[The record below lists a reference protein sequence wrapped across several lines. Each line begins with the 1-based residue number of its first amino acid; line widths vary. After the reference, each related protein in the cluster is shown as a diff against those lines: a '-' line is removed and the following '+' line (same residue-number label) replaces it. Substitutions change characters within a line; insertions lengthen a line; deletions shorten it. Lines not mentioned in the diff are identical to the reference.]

1 MKKIKKLIKKLNN
14 RGSSIVMVVVALGFI
29 GIIVGALLMFAGY
42 AYKQKLQD
50 LNARDN
56 FYYVE
61 QAMNEIYAGVGSK
74 TVENMQDAYI
84 YTVENMVRYDL
95 NSNSYVTI
103 DDQAANDMFKQ
114 KFMSNLANNSFFD
127 SANIATELSK
137 YITNSSVEIDMSKVY
152 VDKTDID
159 ANGNLKSVVIK
170 NITLTRTQEYNRSQ
184 ANGYFTQSI
193 STDIVIAEPDFT
205 VRFNSTGSAYPNL
218 FDFSM
223 VADMGVEIN
232 QPAGNPLTISGNI
245 YAAADYYNKKYNEST
260 YTAGVTDA
268 SKKFKTTVSS
278 GSEVEEYDYTHG
290 SVTSKRYSSGTGAVN
305 TYYNAYSSV
314 NDPEIAGELDYYN
327 GVNQRSMYSGLY
339 INGSSVSIL
348 ADTVIVPGTIAVMNS
363 GDLTLY
369 GKTGKS
375 TSESEVWTDNIVLGG
390 YSTRTISKN
399 TKNED
404 VITYNGASALI
415 RADVYVKDDTEV
427 NATGAYFQL
436 KGSYFGYGDSTARD
450 IRDFVPTVEPE
461 NFQITNADGTVTNR
475 GHYNSSAIIVNGEK
489 AVLDLRDTGV
499 IFLAGRSYIEL
510 SKQINETELNVAV
523 GDGTTG
529 STSQDVVRQ
538 TYQFMPK
545 TSNINTPDPMD
556 TQYLRDYRTGESIS
570 LKSNQKAYV
579 PVMYTGMPTPVLN
592 DKANQALYYEAK
604 LHTALKGSILFEKYF
619 PDAVFGKVDNGTRD
633 IFIPCVM
640 QEVSGKKYY
649 YYDFTRC
656 YNMLT
661 AAGNTTYTSDR
672 AYAAAFIADYVKEL
686 KDANSN
692 IAQYLVDISNY
703 EDFEA
708 GDILLPTMND
718 EMDVTSSI
726 VYSSGAITS
735 KNGVVFDM
743 ITAASSEADI
753 SPLLSTQQVQ
763 DFRYPSHYA
772 PNASSDGVNT
782 TALYLSDDLDLEY
795 IYMKWNL
802 GHFASKSD
810 LEKTYIN
817 SLLSDDDFGETVI
830 TPINK
835 YINIRLIGANSKYP
849 TLRDLRPA
857 SGSESGNEATVLKL
871 ASDYSV
877 YINDGVANGGSDTD
891 FVTIKAKA
899 GSNGVV
905 KGIVIAK
912 GDVYFDASV
921 KSFEGLIVSGGKVY
935 INNELQSLTASPE
948 ICRAIIREC
957 QLSGDDKCKYV
968 LELFQGYEDSTVTA
982 LDPADTSTKTI
993 DTIDYSDV
1001 VSFDNWMKNVE

>member
-14 RGSSIVMVVVALGFI
+14 RGSSLVMVVVALGFI

-61 QAMNEIYAGVGSK
+61 QAMQEIYAGVGSK
-74 TVENMQDAYI
+74 TVEDMQEAYI

-95 NSNSYVTI
+95 TSNSYVTI
-103 DDQAANDMFKQ
+103 GDQAANDMFKKQ
-114 KFMSNLANNSFFD
+114 FMYNLDQNTFFD

-137 YITNSSVEIDMSKVY
+137 YITNSSVKLDMSKVF
-152 VDKTDID
+152 VDDTDRD
-159 ANGNLKSVVIK
+159 VNGNLKSITIR

-184 ANGYFTQSI
+184 ANGYYTQSI
-193 STDIVIAEPDFT
+193 STDIVIGEPDFT
-205 VRFNSTGSAYPNL
+205 VRFNSTGSEYPKL

-260 YTAGVTDA
+260 YTAGVLDA
-268 SKKFKTTVSS
+268 SKSLNMTIGTEKF
-278 GSEVEEYDYTHG
+278 EYTHG
-290 SVTSKRYSSGTGAVN
+290 SVTSKKYVDGASPVN
-305 TYYNAYSSV
+305 TYYNEYSSI
-314 NDPEIAGELDYYN
+314 NDPEIAGERDYYN

-348 ADTVIVPGTIAVMNS
+348 ADTVIVPGTLAVMNS

-369 GKTGKS
+369 GKTGKA
-375 TSESEVWTDNIVLGG
+375 TSESEVWADNIVLGG
-390 YSTRTISKN
+390 YSTKTITQN
-399 TKNED
+399 TTTKDE
-404 VITYNGASALI
+404 IIKYNGSTALI
-415 RADVYVKDDTEV
+415 RADVYVKDDTEI

-436 KGSYFGYGDSTARD
+436 KGSYFGYGDSTSKDVREF
-450 IRDFVPTVEPE
+450 IPTVDPE
-461 NFQITNADGTVTNR
+461 NFQIEEADGTKYNR

-489 AVLDLRDTGV
+489 ATLDLQETEA

-523 GDGTTG
+523 GDGTAG
-529 STSQDVVRQ
+529 STSQDVVKQ
-538 TYQFMPK
+538 TYQFMPT
-545 TSNINTPDPMD
+545 TSNIDTPDPTD
-556 TQYLRDYRTGESIS
+556 TIYLRDYRTGESIS
-570 LKSNQKAYV
+570 VKSNQKAYV

-592 DKANQALYYEAK
+592 STATRALYYEAK
-604 LHTALKGSILFEKYF
+604 LHTALKGSVFFEKYF
-619 PDAVFGKVDNGTRD
+619 PTSTFGKVVDGTRD
-633 IFIPCVM
+633 IYIPCIM

-649 YYDFTRC
+649 YYDFTTC
-656 YNMLT
+656 YNMIL
-661 AAGNTTYTSDR
+661 ADQAVANQFSSDR
-672 AYAAAFIADYVKEL
+672 EYAAAFIEDYVKEL
-686 KDANSN
+686 KDPNSN
-692 IAQYLVDISNY
+692 ISQYLVDITNY

-718 EMDVTSSI
+718 SMDATSAV

-735 KNGVVFDM
+735 KNGNTFEM
-743 ITAASSEADI
+743 ITQNDLDDIAA
-753 SPLLSTQQVQ
+753 LLSTPQVT
-763 DFRYPSHYA
+763 DY
-772 PNASSDGVNT
+772 NAISGGNQFITGFDGDKIP
-782 TALYLSDDLDLEY
+782 AFSLSNDLDLEY
-795 IYMKWNL
+795 NFVKWNL
-802 GHFASKSD
+802 GHLNKT
-810 LEKTYIN
+810 LESGERQYIQ
-817 SLLSDDDFGETVI
+817 SLLANSDFGEASI

-849 TLRDLRPA
+849 ACGDLRPA
-857 SGSESGNEATVLKL
+857 KGAETGNEATVLKL
-871 ASDYSV
+871 ASGYSV
-877 YINDGVANGGSDTD
+877 YVNDGVSSSANDSAY
-891 FVTIKAKA
+891 VTVEA

-905 KGIVIAK
+905 KGIVITK

-921 KSFEGLIVSGGKVY
+921 KSFEGLIVAGGKVY
-935 INNELQSLTASPE
+935 INEQLQSFTASPE

-957 QLSGDDKCKYV
+957 QLSSEDKCKYV
-968 LELFQGYEDSTVTA
+968 LDLFKAYEDSSVVT
-982 LDPADTSTKTI
+982 LEPTDTSAKTI